1 VIVEKAPKSRLKDL
15 DKVYRV
21 ESYLNCNLEGSCKDD
36 KNDNFWLVKMIE
48 AFNKDQTI
56 TN

>member
-1 VIVEKAPKSRLKDL
+1 MIVEKAPKSRLKDL